1 MFFFQKKSTERKI
14 GVKRR
19 IKKLSNKG
27 ATFHKHINDSNPWL
41 NKDFTQYL
49 GNKTSRVNRILKHI
63 FSSPRIARTRRS
75 SDGMTFLK
83 ILIVNVVV
91 AEMHSKCQHADDKIK
106 ENRDNYCKYLIDTH
120 VFDKFSTLTNSCS
133 MLLTVGISLD
143 AVQADVKSHLIW
155 VQNV

>member
-1 MFFFQKKSTERKI
+1 MHFVIFEEVMTKTWRELIETLYMKKCFFFQKKSTERKI

-19 IKKLSNKG
+19 IKKLSSKE

-91 AEMHSKCQHADDKIK
+91 AEMHSKCQHVTDKIK
-106 ENRDNYCKYLIDTH
+106 ER
-120 VFDKFSTLTNSCS
+120 
-133 MLLTVGISLD
+133 
-143 AVQADVKSHLIW
+143 
-155 VQNV
+155 

>member
-1 MFFFQKKSTERKI
+1 MTKTWRELIETLYMKKMFFFQKKSTERKI

-19 IKKLSNKG
+19 INKLSNKE

-75 SDGMTFLK
+75 SDGMTF
-83 ILIVNVVV
+83 
-91 AEMHSKCQHADDKIK
+91 
-106 ENRDNYCKYLIDTH
+106 
-120 VFDKFSTLTNSCS
+120 
-133 MLLTVGISLD
+133 
-143 AVQADVKSHLIW
+143 
-155 VQNV
+155 